1 MKRFYIA
8 VLMFMLPI
16 FVFMGGAE
24 YAVRQIPNY
33 YSYKYNWMD
42 KHAEEVE
49 TLVLGSSHSLNGI
62 IPRYLGENSF
72 NLALPGQTLK
82 YDAYLFFKWTDRY
95 KNMKLVILPI
105 SYFSFFMDHS
115 EWIGETYSKIYLKS
129 PFHSDFSQYNLEM
142 LEFKPLHSKIYLWRT
157 GNEEYVKERGW
168 LPMYLKNKNK
178 STWNLEHNNIHGVKE
193 HTMKSWEFVDNN
205 YKLVSSIIEYC
216 NKNGIKIALITTPQY
231 KDYNIH
237 LDKAQLGKM
246 YELIRDLQ
254 REHGVLYLN
263 YLQDDRF
270 CADDFYDSSHLSEIG
285 AEKFTRILKYDLRSS
300 LILKE

>member
-1 MKRFYIA
+1 M
-8 VLMFMLPI
+8 
-16 FVFMGGAE
+16 
-24 YAVRQIPNY
+24 RQIPNY

-95 KNMKLVILPI
+95 KNLKLVILPI

-129 PFHSDFSQYNLEM
+129 PFHSDYSRYNLEM
-142 LEFKPLHSKIYLWRT
+142 LDFKSLHSKIYLWRT
-157 GNEEYVKERGW
+157 EDEVYIKERGW
-168 LPMYLKNKNK
+168 LPMYLKNKNN

-193 HTMKSWEFVDNN
+193 HTMKSWGFVDNN

-246 YELIRDLQ
+246 YELINNLQ
-254 REHGVLYLN
+254 RMYGVLYLN

-270 CADDFYDSSHLSEIG
+270 CADDFYDPSHLSEIG

>member
-1 MKRFYIA
+1 
-8 VLMFMLPI
+8 MLPI

-24 YAVRQIPNY
+24 FGARQIPNY

-42 KHAEEVE
+42 QHAEEVE
-49 TLVLGSSHSLNGI
+49 TLILGSSHSLNSI
-62 IPRYLGENSF
+62 IPRYLGKNSF

-82 YDAYLFFKWTDRY
+82 YDAYLFFRWADRC
-95 KNMKLVILPI
+95 KKLKLVILPI

-129 PFHSDFSQYNLEM
+129 PFHSDFSRYNLEM
-142 LEFKPLHSKIYLWRT
+142 LDFKSLHSKIYLWRT

-178 STWNLEHNNIHGVKE
+178 STWNLEHKNIHGVKE
-193 HTMKSWEFVDNN
+193 HTIESWKFVDNN

-216 NKNGIKIALITTPQY
+216 QKNGIKVAIITTPQY

-246 YELIRDLQ
+246 YGLIGNLQ
-254 REHGVLYLN
+254 REYGVLYLN

-270 CADDFYDSSHLSEIG
+270 CVDDFYDPSHLSEIG
-285 AEKFTRILKYDLRSS
+285 AEKFTRILKHDLRSS

>member
-8 VLMFMLPI
+8 ILMFMLPI

-24 YAVRQIPNY
+24 FGARQIPNY

-72 NLALPGQTLK
+72 NLALPGQTIK
-82 YDAYLFFKWTDRY
+82 YDAYLFFKWADRY
-95 KNMKLVILPI
+95 KNLKLVILPI
-105 SYFSFFMDHS
+105 SYFSFFIDHS

-129 PFHSDFSQYNLEM
+129 PFHSDFSRYNLEM
-142 LEFKPLHSKIYLWRT
+142 LDFKSLHSKIYLWRT
-157 GNEEYVKERGW
+157 EDDIYIKERGW
-168 LPMYLKNKNK
+168 LPMYLKNKNI
-178 STWNLEHNNIHGVKE
+178 STWNLEHINIHGVKE
-193 HTMKSWEFVDNN
+193 HTIKSWEFVDNN

-216 NKNGIKIALITTPQY
+216 QKNGIKITLITTPQY

-237 LDKAQLGKM
+237 LDKAQLNKM
-246 YELIRDLQ
+246 YELINNLQ
-254 REHGVLYLN
+254 RTYGVLYLN

-270 CADDFYDSSHLSEIG
+270 YADDFYDPSHLSEIG
-285 AEKFTRILKYDLRSS
+285 AEKFTKILKHD
-300 LILKE
+300 IIKN

>member
-1 MKRFYIA
+1 
-8 VLMFMLPI
+8 MFMLPI

-62 IPRYLGENSF
+62 IPRYLGKNSF

-82 YDAYLFFKWTDRY
+82 YDAYLFFRWADRC
-95 KNMKLVILPI
+95 KKLKLVILPI

-129 PFHSDFSQYNLEM
+129 PFHSDFSRYNLEM
-142 LEFKPLHSKIYLWRT
+142 LDFKSLHSKIYLWRT

-246 YELIRDLQ
+246 YELINNLQ
-254 REHGVLYLN
+254 RTYGVLYLN

-270 CADDFYDSSHLSEIG
+270 CADDFYDPSHLSEIG
-285 AEKFTRILKYDLRSS
+285 AEKFTRVLKYDLRSS